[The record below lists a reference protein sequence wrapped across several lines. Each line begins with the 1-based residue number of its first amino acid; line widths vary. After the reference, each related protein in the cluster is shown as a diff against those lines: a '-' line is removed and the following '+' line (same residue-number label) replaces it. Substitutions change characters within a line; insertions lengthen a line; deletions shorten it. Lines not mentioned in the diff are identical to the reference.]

1 MPMEIKVSLWLVHW
15 FTNPWV
21 LTSKSLGASIIDA
34 LFYPSSV
41 DQISTQN
48 SLGLGVYTMQ

>member
-1 MPMEIKVSLWLVHW
+1 MPMEMKVSLWLVHW
-15 FTNPWV
+15 FINSWV
-21 LTSKSLGASIIDA
+21 LTSKPLGASTIDA

-48 SLGLGVYTMQ
+48 SLGLGI